1 MESLGALLEKE
12 MGAVLEKH
20 GNPMRL
26 VRRESLFWL
35 SPGDGEPAIRA
46 DQIAKDAAGLYA
58 DVHRALLDRGYML
71 APSAY
76 EIGFIST
83 AHDEGHIRGLV
94 AAMDDA
100 LSHMELTA

>member
-1 MESLGALLEKE
+1 
-12 MGAVLEKH
+12 
-20 GNPMRL
+20 
-26 VRRESLFWL
+26 
-35 SPGDGEPAIRA
+35 
-46 DQIAKDAAGLYA
+46 
-58 DVHRALLDRGYML
+58 ML